1 MRGSGR
7 SRKGSEQGQWK
18 VEERRGNWQWGGRGK
33 AGRRSGRSRKGRE
46 KEVEERQGEGVGR
59 SRSGREKEWKVEERQ
74 GEGKKRAISTSN
86 GLPRVRWI
94 MVANANSVKA
104 ANSAVVDSRAWGAGG
119 VNTSPTTPS

>member
-1 MRGSGR
+1 MGGRGKAVNKDSGR
-7 SRKGSEQGQWK
+7 SRKGGETG
-18 VEERRGNWQWGGRGK
+18 
-33 AGRRSGRSRKGRE
+33 SG
-46 KEVEERQGEGVGR
+46 EVEERQGEGVGR